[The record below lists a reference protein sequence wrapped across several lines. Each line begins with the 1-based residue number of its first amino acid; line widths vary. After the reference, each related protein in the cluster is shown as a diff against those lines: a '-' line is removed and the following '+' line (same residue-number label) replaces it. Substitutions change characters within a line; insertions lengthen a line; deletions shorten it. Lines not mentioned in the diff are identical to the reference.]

1 MRLATTKVVT
11 NEVAEVEVEDVCIA
25 AKVLET
31 EAKLS
36 ENAKR
41 LEALRKEEELATKRA
56 DAVASGMIKAKKKGL
71 FKEKVKQVMVAN
83 KVKKQL
89 EDNMVGSIKQD
100 RVKMMFEQG
109 ERTSGS
115 AADIAARLAKKKA
128 ARGASKLIAAAAAA
142 PPSAPASGAPK
153 VEMDPQAI
161 PPPLPLPIPPPPPL

>member
-1 MRLATTKVVT
+1 MKFR
-11 NEVAEVEVEDVCIA
+11 
-25 AKVLET
+25 
-31 EAKLS
+31 S
-36 ENAKR
+36 ESSRGRQKIQYPC
-41 LEALRKEEELATKRA
+41 ESFKHKEELATKRA

-89 EDNMVGSIKQD
+89 EDNMVGFIKQD

-128 ARGASKLIAAAAAA
+128 ARENVNNI
-142 PPSAPASGAPK
+142 
-153 VEMDPQAI
+153 
-161 PPPLPLPIPPPPPL
+161 